1 MTTASHEADHLCEL
15 GKVVPLLC
23 PQRMRLEES
32 DDPRQVLETSDPEF
46 HSIAVVHGDRTA
58 AEVHLQLR
66 QDPYI
71 PAVLHDAEFG
81 QDLPSRPHR
90 RLAIE
95 GDMETSLSIDKPHDP
110 LRIQPFLLIICT
122 HRIFTERRSRLL
134 PLWKRWPKVRPVAWD
149 SQTFQQMAE

>member
-1 MTTASHEADHLCEL
+1 MSLKE
-15 GKVVPLLC
+15 P
-23 PQRMRLEES
+23 
-32 DDPRQVLETSDPEF
+32 DDLREVLQTSDPEF
-46 HSIAVVHGDRTA
+46 HSVPVVHGDRTA
-58 AEVHLQLR
+58 TEICLQLR
-66 QDPYI
+66 QDPNI
-71 PAVLHDAEFG
+71 STVLHDSEFG

-95 GDMETSLSIDKPHDP
+95 GDMEASFPIDKPHDP

-149 SQTFQQMAE
+149 SQTFQQMAEF